1 MESERSSKAV
11 PRGKRVTLTFYN
23 GPTPGVTDQV
33 LDILAERS
41 LRAIFFAVANR
52 VAGDAAARALL
63 TRMVGD
69 CHRVGNH
76 SLTHG
81 RPLGELRE
89 QETIAEI
96 ATAHDIL
103 REFTGENFLFRPWG
117 TEGQLD
123 RRCLNRT
130 AVNYLV
136 SGKHTCVLWNSVP
149 RDWAD
154 PVGWI
159 DRALADVEVI
169 VGQHDERI
177 GQRKV
182 VPVNHRRHQMTG
194 ADEPLR
200 QWRQRDDAGDA
211 TFGDHDA
218 LLLVISG

>member
-1 MESERSSKAV
+1 M
-11 PRGKRVTLTFYN
+11 PRGKRVTITFDN

-41 LRAIFFAVANR
+41 LRAIFFVVANR
-52 VAGDAAARALL
+52 VDGDAAARALL

-96 ATAHDIL
+96 ATARDIL

-159 DRALADVEVI
+159 DRALADVRAREHTLVVVHDLPSGAMDGLPRFLDELERNGVTVTAELPTECVPI
-169 VGQHDERI
+169 VDGHI
-177 GQRKV
+177 V
-182 VPVNHRRHQMTG
+182 SPVDHLM
-194 ADEPLR
+194 PL
-200 QWRQRDDAGDA
+200 D
-211 TFGDHDA
+211 
-218 LLLVISG
+218 

>member
-1 MESERSSKAV
+1 M
-11 PRGKRVTLTFYN
+11 
-23 GPTPGVTDQV
+23 TDQV
-33 LDILAERS
+33 LDILAARS
-41 LRAIFFAVANR
+41 LRATFFVVANR
-52 VAGDAAARALL
+52 VEGDAAARALL

-96 ATAHDIL
+96 ATARDIL

-159 DRALADVEVI
+159 DRASPMSARENTPWWSFTTCRPGPWTDYHAFSTNLTA
-169 VGQHDERI
+169 
-177 GQRKV
+177 
-182 VPVNHRRHQMTG
+182 TG
-194 ADEPLR
+194 W
-200 QWRQRDDAGDA
+200 Q
-211 TFGDHDA
+211 
-218 LLLVISG
+218 

>member
-1 MESERSSKAV
+1 V
-11 PRGKRVTLTFYN
+11 PRGRRVTLTFDN
-23 GPTPGVTDQV
+23 GPTSGVTDQV

-41 LRAIFFAVANR
+41 LRAIFFVVANR
-52 VAGDAAARALL
+52 VEGDAAARALL
-63 TRMVGD
+63 ARMVGD

-89 QETIAEI
+89 QETITEI
-96 ATAHDIL
+96 GTAGDVL

-123 RRCLNRT
+123 RRCLNRS

-154 PVGWI
+154 PVGWV
-159 DRALADVEVI
+159 DRALSDVRAR
-169 VGQHDERI
+169 QHT
-177 GQRKV
+177 V
-182 VPVNHRRHQMTG
+182 
-194 ADEPLR
+194 
-200 QWRQRDDAGDA
+200 
-211 TFGDHDA
+211 
-218 LLLVISG
+218 LVIHDLPSGAMAALPRFLDELHREGVAVTAELPTECVPIVDGRIISPVDHLMPLDY

>member
-1 MESERSSKAV
+1 M
-11 PRGKRVTLTFYN
+11 
-23 GPTPGVTDQV
+23 TDQV

-41 LRAIFFAVANR
+41 LRAIFFVVANR
-52 VAGDAAARALL
+52 VEGDAAARALL

-96 ATAHDIL
+96 ATARDIL

-123 RRCLNRT
+123 RRCLNRS
-130 AVNYLV
+130 AVDYLV

-154 PVGWI
+154 PVGWV
-159 DRALADVEVI
+159 DRALSDVRAQEHTVVVI
-169 VGQHDERI
+169 HDLPSGAMNELPRFLDELDRNRVALTAELPTECVPIVDGRI
-177 GQRKV
+177 IS
-182 VPVNHRRHQMTG
+182 PVDHLM
-194 ADEPLR
+194 PL
-200 QWRQRDDAGDA
+200 DY
-211 TFGDHDA
+211 
-218 LLLVISG
+218 

>member
-1 MESERSSKAV
+1 M
-11 PRGKRVTLTFYN
+11 
-23 GPTPGVTDQV
+23 TDQV

-41 LRAIFFAVANR
+41 LRAIFFVVANR
-52 VAGDAAARALL
+52 VDGDAAARALL
-63 TRMVGD
+63 TRMVRD

-81 RPLGELRE
+81 HPLGELSE

-103 REFTGENFLFRPWG
+103 REFTGEKSLFRPWG

-154 PVGWI
+154 PIGWI
-159 DRALADVEVI
+159 DRALADVRTREHTLVVIHDLPSGAMDGLPRFLDELDRSGVAVTAELPTECVPIIGGRI
-169 VGQHDERI
+169 VGAVDRL
-177 GQRKV
+177 
-182 VPVNHRRHQMTG
+182 M
-194 ADEPLR
+194 PL
-200 QWRQRDDAGDA
+200 
-211 TFGDHDA
+211 
-218 LLLVISG
+218 

>member
-1 MESERSSKAV
+1 
-11 PRGKRVTLTFYN
+11 
-23 GPTPGVTDQV
+23 VTDRV

-52 VAGDAAARALL
+52 VAGDVAARALL

-89 QETIAEI
+89 KETIAEI
-96 ATAHDIL
+96 ATAHEIL
-103 REFTGENFLFRPWG
+103 REFTGENFHFRPWG

-123 RRCLNRT
+123 RRCLNRS
-130 AVNYLV
+130 AVNYLL

-154 PVGWI
+154 PGGWV
-159 DRALADVEVI
+159 DRALTDIRAREHTVVVIHDVPSGAMDELPRFLDELDREGVAVTSELPDECVPIIGGRI
-169 VGQHDERI
+169 VS
-177 GQRKV
+177 
-182 VPVNHRRHQMTG
+182 PVDHLM
-194 ADEPLR
+194 PL
-200 QWRQRDDAGDA
+200 DY
-211 TFGDHDA
+211 
-218 LLLVISG
+218 

>member
-1 MESERSSKAV
+1 VA
-11 PRGKRVTLTFYN
+11 RGRRVTLTFDN

-33 LDILAERS
+33 LNILAERS
-41 LRAIFFAVANR
+41 LRAIFFVVANR
-52 VAGDAAARALL
+52 VDGDAAARALL
-63 TRMVGD
+63 TRMVRD

-81 RPLGELRE
+81 RPLGELGK

-103 REFTGENFLFRPWG
+103 REFTGEKFFFRPWG

-159 DRALADVEVI
+159 DRALADVRTREHTLVVIHDLPSGAMDGLPRFLDELDRSGVAVTAELPTECVPIIGGRI
-169 VGQHDERI
+169 VGAVDHL
-177 GQRKV
+177 
-182 VPVNHRRHQMTG
+182 M
-194 ADEPLR
+194 PL
-200 QWRQRDDAGDA
+200 
-211 TFGDHDA
+211 
-218 LLLVISG
+218 

>member
-1 MESERSSKAV
+1 
-11 PRGKRVTLTFYN
+11 
-23 GPTPGVTDQV
+23 VTDQV

-41 LRAIFFAVANR
+41 LRAIFFVVANR
-52 VAGDAAARALL
+52 VEGDAAARALL

-96 ATAHDIL
+96 ATARDIL

-136 SGKHTCVLWNSVP
+136 SGKYTCVLWNSVP

-159 DRALADVEVI
+159 DRALADVRALEHTLMVVHDLPSGAMDGLPCFLDELDRSGVAVTAELPTECVPI
-169 VGQHDERI
+169 VGGRI
-177 GQRKV
+177 V
-182 VPVNHRRHQMTG
+182 SSVDHLMPV
-194 ADEPLR
+194 
-200 QWRQRDDAGDA
+200 
-211 TFGDHDA
+211 
-218 LLLVISG
+218 

>member
-1 MESERSSKAV
+1 MAQGRQ
-11 PRGKRVTLTFYN
+11 VTLTFDN

-41 LRAIFFAVANR
+41 LPAIFFAVANR
-52 VAGDAAARALL
+52 VAKDTAAHALL
-63 TRMVGD
+63 TRMVRD
-69 CHRVGNH
+69 CHRVGHH

-81 RPLGELRE
+81 RPLGELDK
-89 QETIAEI
+89 QETLAEI
-96 ATAHDIL
+96 ATAQEIL
-103 REFTGENFLFRPWG
+103 REFTGDHFLFRPWG

-159 DRALADVEVI
+159 DRALADVRAREHTVVVI
-169 VGQHDERI
+169 HDVASGAMDGLPRFLDELDRS
-177 GQRKV
+177 GV
-182 VPVNHRRHQMTG
+182 AVTGELPDACVPIAGGHIISPVDHLM
-194 ADEPLR
+194 PL
-200 QWRQRDDAGDA
+200 D
-211 TFGDHDA
+211 
-218 LLLVISG
+218 S

>member
-1 MESERSSKAV
+1 V
-11 PRGKRVTLTFYN
+11 PRGKRVILTFDN

-41 LRAIFFAVANR
+41 LRAIFFVVANR

-89 QETIAEI
+89 QETIVEI

-123 RRCLNRT
+123 RRCLNRS
-130 AVNYLV
+130 AVNYLL

-154 PVGWI
+154 PGGWVA
-159 DRALADVEVI
+159 RALTDIRAREDTVVVIHDVPSGAMNELPRFLDELDREGVAVTGELPDECVPI
-169 VGQHDERI
+169 VGGRI
-177 GQRKV
+177 V
-182 VPVNHRRHQMTG
+182 SPVDHLM
-194 ADEPLR
+194 PL
-200 QWRQRDDAGDA
+200 GY
-211 TFGDHDA
+211 
-218 LLLVISG
+218 

>member
-1 MESERSSKAV
+1 M
-11 PRGKRVTLTFYN
+11 PRGNRVTLTFDN

-33 LDILAERS
+33 LDTLAERS
-41 LRAIFFAVANR
+41 LRAIFFVVANR
-52 VAGDAAARALL
+52 VETDAAARALL

-96 ATAHDIL
+96 ATAREIL
-103 REFTGENFLFRPWG
+103 REFSGESFLFRPWG

-130 AVNYLV
+130 AVEYLV
-136 SGKHTCVLWNSVP
+136 SGEHTCVLWNSVP

-154 PVGWI
+154 PVGWV
-159 DRALADVEVI
+159 DRALTDVGTREHTVVVI
-169 VGQHDERI
+169 HDVPSGAMRGLPRFLDELDREGVAVTGELPDECVPIIGGRI
-177 GQRKV
+177 AS
-182 VPVNHRRHQMTG
+182 PVDHLM
-194 ADEPLR
+194 PL
-200 QWRQRDDAGDA
+200 DY
-211 TFGDHDA
+211 
-218 LLLVISG
+218 

>member
-1 MESERSSKAV
+1 M
-11 PRGKRVTLTFYN
+11 PRGKRVTLTFDN

-41 LRAIFFAVANR
+41 LRAIFFVVANR
-52 VAGDAAARALL
+52 VDGDAAARALL

-96 ATAHDIL
+96 ATARDIL

-159 DRALADVEVI
+159 DRALADVRAREHTLVVVHDLPSGAMDGLPRFLDELERNGVTVTAELPTECVPI
-169 VGQHDERI
+169 VDGHI
-177 GQRKV
+177 V
-182 VPVNHRRHQMTG
+182 SPVDHLM
-194 ADEPLR
+194 PL
-200 QWRQRDDAGDA
+200 D
-211 TFGDHDA
+211 
-218 LLLVISG
+218 

>member
-1 MESERSSKAV
+1 
-11 PRGKRVTLTFYN
+11 
-23 GPTPGVTDQV
+23 VTDQV

-41 LRAIFFAVANR
+41 LRAIFFVVANR
-52 VAGDAAARALL
+52 VAGDATARALL
-63 TRMVGD
+63 TRMLGD

-81 RPLGELRE
+81 RPLGELGE

-96 ATAHDIL
+96 ATARDIL

-130 AVNYLV
+130 AVDYLV

-154 PVGWI
+154 PGGWVA
-159 DRALADVEVI
+159 RALTDIRAREHTVVVIHDV
-169 VGQHDERI
+169 
-177 GQRKV
+177 
-182 VPVNHRRHQMTG
+182 PSG
-194 ADEPLR
+194 AM
-200 QWRQRDDAGDA
+200 
-211 TFGDHDA
+211 DA
-218 LLLVISG
+218 LPRFLDELHRNGVAVTAELPAECVPIVDGRIISPVDHLMPLNC